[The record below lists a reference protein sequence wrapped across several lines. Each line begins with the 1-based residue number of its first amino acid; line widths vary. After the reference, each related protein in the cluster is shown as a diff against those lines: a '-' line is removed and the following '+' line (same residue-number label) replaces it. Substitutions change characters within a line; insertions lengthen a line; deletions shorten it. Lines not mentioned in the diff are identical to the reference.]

1 MGEVKYLSGVNHFSE
16 KLWEIQRGLLKNL
29 ERDKNLIDNI
39 YHYTSASAME
49 KIIKKDKIVL
59 RFSRADCLNDIMEGR
74 DIQEWYS
81 KVLSQLRANKTI
93 SDDFYDL
100 TSDIKP
106 DEKTLFVQKDKNG
119 HLVGHDEEKEI
130 FLCCF
135 SLDSDSLPMWRNYA
149 KNDQCEGYNLKFRLP
164 MHWNGENN
172 IDDPSIEVRKVIYNP
187 KVKQQILS
195 EVILECNKIYQSVK
209 NDLKGNLEDFRTVL
223 RNILTELQYVFKKKA
238 FEYEHE
244 VRMWL
249 IAPKEYD
256 SRKYT
261 SEIYQKL
268 HFREKHGLM
277 IPFYEIE
284 FYSSCLDGIGIGPL
298 LDTHKTKETLSTYL
312 KYCGYPVKC
321 EDGQQKNGGIEITS
335 SEISLRYW

>member
-1 MGEVKYLSGVNHFSE
+1 MITATELLGRLLDVRHHCNDRLECDRNS
-16 KLWEIQRGLLKNL
+16 IQS
-29 ERDKNLIDNI
+29 I
-39 YHYTSASAME
+39 YHYTSVPVLQN
-49 KIIKKDKIVL
+49 IVQKDKVVL
-59 RFSRADCLNDIMEGR
+59 RFSRSDCLNDIMEGR
-74 DIQEWYS
+74 DTQEWYS
-81 KVLSQLRANKTI
+81 NVLSQLRANKTI

-100 TSDIKP
+100 ISDIKP

-119 HLVGHDEEKEI
+119 HLVGHYEEKEI

-149 KNDQCEGYNLKFRLP
+149 KNDQCEGCNLKFRLP
-164 MHWNGENN
+164 MHWNRENY
-172 IDDPSIEVRKVIYNP
+172 IDDPSLKVRKVIYDP
-187 KVKQQILS
+187 TMKEQILS
-195 EVILECNKIYQSVK
+195 EIILECNEIYQTAK
-209 NDLKGNLEDFRTVL
+209 NDIQEEVENFRASIKCAL
-223 RNILTELQYVFKKKA
+223 CDILTELQYIFKKKA

-256 SRKYT
+256 SRKHT

-284 FYSSCLDGIGIGPL
+284 FCSSCLDGIRIGPL
-298 LDTHKTKETLSTYL
+298 LDTHKTKETLGTYL

-321 EDGQQKNGGIEITS
+321 KDGQQKNGGIEITS

>member
-106 DEKTLFVQKDKNG
+106 DEKTLFAQEDKNG
-119 HLVGHDEEKEI
+119 HLVGHD
-130 FLCCF
+130 
-135 SLDSDSLPMWRNYA
+135 
-149 KNDQCEGYNLKFRLP
+149 
-164 MHWNGENN
+164 
-172 IDDPSIEVRKVIYNP
+172 
-187 KVKQQILS
+187 
-195 EVILECNKIYQSVK
+195 
-209 NDLKGNLEDFRTVL
+209 
-223 RNILTELQYVFKKKA
+223 
-238 FEYEHE
+238 
-244 VRMWL
+244 
-249 IAPKEYD
+249 
-256 SRKYT
+256 
-261 SEIYQKL
+261 
-268 HFREKHGLM
+268 
-277 IPFYEIE
+277 
-284 FYSSCLDGIGIGPL
+284 
-298 LDTHKTKETLSTYL
+298 
-312 KYCGYPVKC
+312 
-321 EDGQQKNGGIEITS
+321 
-335 SEISLRYW
+335 